1 MPSPEQRRSIKSQF
15 EILSIAYF
23 VVKTDYSGGAR
34 HGQSQWQYDH
44 WKAKEDAKRHAERKN
59 TAPSC

>member
-1 MPSPEQRRSIKSQF
+1 MPSPEQRRFIKSQF
-15 EILSIAYF
+15 EILSIPYY
-23 VVKTDYSGGAR
+23 VVKTDYSGGAT

-44 WKAKEDAKRHAERKN
+44 WKAKDAKRFAERKN